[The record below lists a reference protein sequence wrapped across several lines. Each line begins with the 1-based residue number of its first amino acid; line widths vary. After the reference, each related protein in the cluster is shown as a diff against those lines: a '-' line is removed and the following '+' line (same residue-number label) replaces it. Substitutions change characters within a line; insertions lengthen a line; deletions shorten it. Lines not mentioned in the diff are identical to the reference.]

1 MPALPFIPWPR
12 TLLWRTFVLIVL
24 LLGASL
30 LAWLQIYQQYALKP
44 RSEQI
49 SQMVVSVV
57 NITRA
62 ALIAADAS
70 QRLALLRELRAEE
83 GIRILPA
90 EQDDITGEL
99 PSTEPML
106 LLEQRVRQRLGD
118 FTRFAA
124 QLNGKEGFFVSF
136 RVDERDPED
145 EYWLMLPPERV
156 ARNTAVQWLG
166 WGAVAILTSLL
177 GAYLLVLGVTRPLK
191 ALERA
196 ASAIGRG
203 EPPGVLPQQGAREIV
218 AVAQAFEQMHHDL
231 AQLDSDRALILAGVS
246 HDLRTPLARLRLG
259 IEMSGASAA
268 DIDAMGSDIE
278 EMDRIIRQF
287 LDFARDAQQEA
298 CVSTE
303 LVALL
308 AQLVERYQRRGA
320 HLTLHAPPDCTLA
333 IRAESIRRAVTNL
346 IENALRYAG
355 QDLPIDIFLR
365 RTGQC
370 VDIEVADRGPGIP
383 PEEVDR
389 IKRPFTRLEAAR
401 TDARGSGLGLA
412 IVERIARQHEGNL
425 RLLARPDGGL
435 RAILQLPAV
444 E

>member
-12 TLLWRTFVLIVL
+12 TLLWRTFVLIAL

-90 EQDDITGEL
+90 EQDDITTEL

-106 LLEQRVRQRLGD
+106 LLERRVRQRLGE

-124 QLNGKEGFFVSF
+124 LLNGQEGFFVSF

-156 ARNTAVQWLG
+156 ARNTAAQWLG

-196 ASAIGRG
+196 AGAIGRG

-298 CVSTE
+298 CVNTE
-303 LVALL
+303 LVTLL

-365 RTGQC
+365 RTGQY

-425 RLLARPDGGL
+425 RLSARPDGGL